1 MAVSPCSSDSP
12 AQRPAGRPK
21 DWPSLDP
28 EAANTPH
35 PMPRSSCKKGPTSLC
50 CAHGCMRGVWRHR
63 ADDRVVVA
71 MQPAR
76 ERADNVKVPTPG
88 EQNLLS
94 SRRTI
99 GTARVAAAGVLLERN
114 LSMDTGTGKWSTRA
128 VYWRYILWASPLGD
142 ANESGGY

>member
-1 MAVSPCSSDSP
+1 
-12 AQRPAGRPK
+12 
-21 DWPSLDP
+21 
-28 EAANTPH
+28 
-35 PMPRSSCKKGPTSLC
+35 
-50 CAHGCMRGVWRHR
+50 MRGVWRHR

-114 LSMDTGTGKWSTRA
+114 LSMDTGKGKWSTRA